1 MIKGVFYKTFFII
14 YKNKSDSV
22 YLTFYQKNRDVI
34 LNRAKDYYEND
45 KERLR
50 EQARDK
56 YRNLSEEQKKMNIG
70 KKDIIIR
77 LKRKKKTKRISKKL

>member
-1 MIKGVFYKTFFII
+1 M
-14 YKNKSDSV
+14 SESAD
-22 YLTFYQKNRDVI
+22 LTYYQRNRDVI

-56 YRNLSEEQKKMNIG
+56 YRNLSEEEKIKRENMEKTHIA
-70 KKDIIIR
+70 IC
-77 LKRKKKTKRISKKL
+77 LKEKTKTKRISKKLS